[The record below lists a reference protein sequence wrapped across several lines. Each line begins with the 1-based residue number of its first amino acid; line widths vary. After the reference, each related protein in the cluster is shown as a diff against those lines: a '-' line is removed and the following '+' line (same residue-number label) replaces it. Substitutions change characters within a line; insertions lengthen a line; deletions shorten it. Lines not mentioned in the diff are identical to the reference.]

1 MSASG
6 RLILVILEFLN
17 KHKTRSAEAV
27 TMNLTTVKGT
37 TPYDRRTAIIGLAS
51 TTFPFSIR
59 NNVKYASMQLNDM
72 MAATRKRSR
81 AL

>member
-1 MSASG
+1 
-6 RLILVILEFLN
+6 
-17 KHKTRSAEAV
+17 
-27 TMNLTTVKGT
+27 MNLTEMKGR
-37 TPYDRRTAIIGLAS
+37 TPYDRSVAIIGLAS

-59 NNVKYASMQLNDM
+59 SKVKYASMQLNVI